1 MVHPPLLRK
10 NDPFKITK
18 IIFVSVFSEMA
29 HYCYTGIK
37 TCSSCFSAFKQSFF
51 SSVLVLYDV
60 TGLWIAS
67 YHIRS
72 VFQLSPNN
80 TVNRS
85 ESSISRDTPAE
96 NDEESVLRCVGV
108 Q

>member
-1 MVHPPLLRK
+1 MTPLKSQNSYLSLFSQK
-10 NDPFKITK
+10 WLIVV
-18 IIFVSVFSEMA
+18 IQVSKPDVQVVFLHLNKVFS
-29 HYCYTGIK
+29 
-37 TCSSCFSAFKQSFF
+37 
-51 SSVLVLYDV
+51 SSVLVLYNV

-72 VFQLSPNN
+72 VFQLCPNN
-80 TVNRS
+80 TVNSS
-85 ESSISRDTPAE
+85 ESSISRNTPAE

>member
-1 MVHPPLLRK
+1 MSLFSQKWL
-10 NDPFKITK
+10 
-18 IIFVSVFSEMA
+18 IIVIQVLKHDVQVVFL
-29 HYCYTGIK
+29 H
-37 TCSSCFSAFKQSFF
+37 FKQSFL

-72 VFQLSPNN
+72 VFQISPNN